1 MNKNIEEVLLTA
13 IYETDKFKRIAKNY
27 IDVKK
32 IKNKACMNE
41 ITEGFNSLVIETINE
56 NIESFKY
63 EDNIKDTRKK
73 LSSSTLKLKRRWAKN
88 AIDKNYLKKELEYAE
103 INYVKNGVV
112 NSEFK
117 TVKDLENGRIEFL
130 NNWKSDVRNCVTN
143 YPYLYLISDK
153 KIISAF
159 KNDIVLCIT
168 EELMT
173 EYDFNIENITIKSPS
188 PVAPSLFIPV
198 KAGRK
203 KEVDD
208 IKYKSELL
216 TIMEGEEG
224 DQIDYFYEIEKL
236 STEQE
241 NESFNLKLNNSYELD
256 QQDLDII
263 RYAYT
268 YSYHDFNSFSTT
280 DVLKFLG
287 LTRTPQNQER
297 IENKFLKLP
306 RYTFYAE
313 KVSPDGNIKSKTAFN
328 LFSGVNITINED
340 NGERIIST
348 MKSNLFRLNPF
359 SMEIMYKKELQKLQS
374 SDAKSV
380 AYLLEGARLHLIS
393 EGVDL
398 SNYVHNIPMREFRK
412 YMKVDINKKKEAKE
426 KISVVLD
433 EIIENQ
439 FILKSYEIGSASFN
453 IHFYESDERK
463 KLLINK
469 TIISLPGEN

>member
-13 IYETDKFKRIAKNY
+13 VYETDKFKRIAKNY

-32 IKNKACMNE
+32 IKNKACISD
-41 ITEGFNSLVIETINE
+41 ITESFNSLVLEAINE
-56 NIESFKY
+56 NIDSFKY
-63 EDNIKDTRKK
+63 EDNIKDIRKK
-73 LSSSTLKLKRRWAKN
+73 LGSSTLKLKGRWMKN
-88 AIDKNYLKKELEYAE
+88 AIDKHLPKELEYAE
-103 INYVKNGVV
+103 VNYVKNGCV

-117 TVKDLENGRIEFL
+117 TVDDLREGRLKFL
-130 NNWKSDVRNCVTN
+130 EEWKSDIRNCITN
-143 YPYLYLISDK
+143 YPYLYVITDK
-153 KIISAF
+153 KLDNAF

-173 EYDFNIENITIKSPS
+173 EYNFNIENITIKTPS
-188 PVAPSLFIPV
+188 PVAPSLFNPV
-198 KAGRK
+198 KVGRK
-203 KEVDD
+203 KEVED

-216 TIMEGEEG
+216 TIIEGEGG
-224 DQIDYFYEIEKL
+224 DQIDYFYEIEKPK
-236 STEQE
+236 TEE
-241 NESFNLKLNNSYELD
+241 ESFKLKLNNSYELD

-287 LTRTPQNQER
+287 LARTPQNQER

-306 RYTFYAE
+306 KYTFYAE
-313 KVSPDGNIKSKTAFN
+313 KVSADGKIKSKTAFN

-359 SMEIMYKKELQKLQS
+359 SMEIMYKKELEKLQS
-374 SDAKSV
+374 DDAKSV
-380 AYLLEGARLHLIS
+380 AYLLEGARLYLIS
-393 EGVDL
+393 QGIDL

-426 KISVVLD
+426 KISAVLD

-463 KLLINK
+463 KLLIKK
-469 TIISLPGEN
+469 TIISLPEEK

>member
-1 MNKNIEEVLLTA
+1 MNKNIEELLITA

-27 IDVKK
+27 VDVKR
-32 IKNKACMNE
+32 IKNKTDME
-41 ITEGFNSLVIETINE
+41 TITEGFKQLVFEAINE
-56 NIESFKY
+56 NIESFKT
-63 EDNIKDTRKK
+63 EDNIKDIRRK
-73 LSSSTLKLKRRWAKN
+73 LSSSVLKLKGRWTKN
-88 AIDKNYLKKELEYAE
+88 AIEKHLEKELEYAE

-117 TVKDLENGRIEFL
+117 TVEDLREGRIQFL
-130 NNWKSDVRNCVTN
+130 NKWKSDIRNCITN
-143 YPYLYLISDK
+143 YPYLYVIQDK
-153 KIISAF
+153 KVDNAF

-173 EYDFNIENITIKSPS
+173 EYNFNIENITIKTPS

-198 KAGRK
+198 KVGKK

-216 TIMEGEEG
+216 TIIEGEEG
-224 DQIDYFYEIEKL
+224 DQIDYFYEIEKPK
-236 STEQE
+236 TEE
-241 NESFNLKLNNSYELD
+241 EFFNLKLNNNYELD
-256 QQDLDII
+256 KQDLDII

-268 YSYHDFNSFSTT
+268 YSYNDFNSFSTT

-287 LTRTPQNQER
+287 LARTPQNQER

-306 RYTFYAE
+306 KYTFYAE
-313 KVSPDGNIKSKTAFN
+313 KVSADGNIKSKTVFN

-359 SMEIMYKKELQKLQS
+359 SMEIMYKKELEKLKS
-374 SDAKSV
+374 DDAKSV
-380 AYLLEGARLHLIS
+380 AYLLEGARLYLIS
-393 EGVDL
+393 QEIDL
-398 SNYVHNIPMREFRK
+398 SDYVHNIPLREFRK

-426 KISVVLD
+426 KISAVLD

-453 IHFYESDERK
+453 IHFYESAERK

-469 TIISLPGEN
+469 TIISLPEKD